1 MDSPGFRRREALL
14 PNLYRPGQ
22 AHPVDGGF
30 RLPCPRI
37 PPNRLIAAALSHLV
51 QLLISWAGTRIDPR
65 RRRLPADPMQPARY
79 GGSPV
84 GMMGLLQPGVPGF
97 HALRGVVCI
106 YIMRQIYILFH
117 QIRCCIQQPD
127 YLSQLNCNF
136 TQK

>member
-14 PNLYRPGQ
+14 PNLYEPGQ

-65 RRRLPADPMQPARY
+65 RRRLPADPMQPARC
-79 GGSPV
+79 GGSPA
-84 GMMGLLQPGVPGF
+84 GMMGFLQPGVPGS
-97 HALRGVVCI
+97 HAPRGVVYI
-106 YIMRQIYILFH
+106 YIYAANLYPISQKSMLYTT
-117 QIRCCIQQPD
+117 IRVFIAI
-127 YLSQLNCNF
+127 
-136 TQK
+136 